1 MRLEVL
7 HVADCPNV
15 STLLQRLS
23 EVTELPVSTHQIET
37 EAEAVQF
44 GMAGSPTLLID
55 GLDPFATPGER
66 AGSVSCRLY
75 RDQDNRIVP
84 VPPVEQLRDAIAAAG
99 QPSVLSPRQV
109 PGQILEQAEAEE
121 LDT

>member
-1 MRLEVL
+1 
-7 HVADCPNV
+7 
-15 STLLQRLS
+15 
-23 EVTELPVSTHQIET
+23 
-37 EAEAVQF
+37 
-44 GMAGSPTLLID
+44 MAGSPTLLID

-75 RDQDNRIVP
+75 RDQDDRIVP
-84 VPPVEQLRDAIAAAG
+84 VPPVEQLRDAFAAAG

-121 LDT
+121 LDTDRLGRPRSIVNVD

>member
-1 MRLEVL
+1 MEHDRSPLGGDPMRLEVL

-23 EVTELPVSTHQIET
+23 EVTELPVSTHEIET

-44 GMAGSPTLLID
+44 GMGGSPTLLIN
-55 GLDPFATPGER
+55 GLDPFPTPGQR
-66 AGSVSCRLY
+66 TGAISCRLY

-99 QPSVLSPRQV
+99 QPGRC
-109 PGQILEQAEAEE
+109 
-121 LDT
+121 